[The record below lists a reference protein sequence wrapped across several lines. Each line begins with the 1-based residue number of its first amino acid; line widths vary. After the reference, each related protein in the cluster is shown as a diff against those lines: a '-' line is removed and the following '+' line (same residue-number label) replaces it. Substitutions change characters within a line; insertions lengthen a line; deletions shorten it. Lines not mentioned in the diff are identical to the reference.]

1 MHPLIAIVYFMA
13 SALDAL
19 YSFLT
24 PRNPIKV
31 LGGLLSPGTLTGAR
45 ALERD
50 RETERERESVE

>member
-50 RETERERESVE
+50 RERESVE